1 MARDTEV
8 TVALDS
14 AFAAR
19 QLSDAARAA
28 QVEIGVLAEVD
39 AGLGRVGVAPG
50 EPLLQLAQTIEKLPH
65 LRLAGIAFYPG
76 HIKSLDEAGQRAM
89 AQLSELLS
97 GILDDF
103 RAAGIEIG
111 IVSGGSTPTL
121 FHSHEIHGLTEIR
134 PGTYVFNDLNTIRS
148 GGCAL
153 EDCAATILAT
163 VVSTARPGQM
173 IIDGGSKTFS
183 SDRLANP
190 AEVTFGQLVEAP
202 GARFHKMN
210 EEHGFIDLAHAE
222 AEFRVGDRVRVI
234 PNHICVAVN
243 LHEKVYG
250 VRGDRWKRCGRWTRA
265 VNCSSGA
272 LTGAAGGR
280 RTSMQ
285 DLRYAVRVLSRA
297 PGFTALAA
305 VVLALGI
312 GANSAIFSVVD
323 AALLRPLPF
332 HQPDRL
338 VMLWEHSPRNA
349 HNRTSPLNFLDW
361 HDRNTV
367 FSAMAAVSG
376 GQPHAPDRRRR
387 GAPHGPGG
395 HPANSSRCCAF
406 PCWPAA
412 RLRRTMCARV
422 PTSS

>member
-1 MARDTEV
+1 MHVSEIDTPALVVDLDIFERNLARVAGYAREHGLRLRPHTKTHKSVRLAKQQIASGAAGLTVAKVSEAEVMLAAEPDDLLVAYPIIGHTKLARLTEVARRTRV

-14 AFAAR
+14 TFAAR

-50 EPLLQLAQTIEKLPH
+50 EPLLQLAQTIGKLPH
-65 LRLAGIAFYPG
+65 LRFAGIAFYPG
-76 HIKSLDEAGQRAM
+76 HIKTLDESGLRAL
-89 AQLSELLS
+89 AELSDLLR

-111 IVSGGSTPTL
+111 TVSGGSTPTL

-148 GGCAL
+148 GACAL

-183 SDRLANP
+183 SDRLANT
-190 AEVTFGQLVEAP
+190 AEVTFGHLVEAP

-210 EEHGFIDLAHAE
+210 EEHGFIDLSHAE
-222 AEFRVGDRVRVI
+222 AEFSVGDRVRVI

-250 VRGDRWKRCGRWTRA
+250 LRGDTVEEVW
-265 VNCSSGA
+265 
-272 LTGAAGGR
+272 
-280 RTSMQ
+280 
-285 DLRYAVRVLSRA
+285 
-297 PGFTALAA
+297 P
-305 VVLALGI
+305 
-312 GANSAIFSVVD
+312 VD
-323 AALLRPLPF
+323 A
-332 HQPDRL
+332 
-338 VMLWEHSPRNA
+338 
-349 HNRTSPLNFLDW
+349 
-361 HDRNTV
+361 
-367 FSAMAAVSG
+367 
-376 GQPHAPDRRRR
+376 R
-387 GAPHGPGG
+387 GK
-395 HPANSSRCCAF
+395 
-406 PCWPAA
+406 
-412 RLRRTMCARV
+412 LQ
-422 PTSS
+422 